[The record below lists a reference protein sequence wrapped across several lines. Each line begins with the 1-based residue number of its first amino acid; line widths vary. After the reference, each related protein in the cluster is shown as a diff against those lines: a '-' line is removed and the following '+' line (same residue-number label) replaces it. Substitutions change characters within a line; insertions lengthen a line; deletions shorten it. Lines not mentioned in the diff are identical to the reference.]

1 MQERYAATL
10 KSIDYLNYFV
20 LWDGKVKRFKQTT
33 PPHQLREAAMK
44 IRSLMIALSFT
55 FLASVA
61 MSAPTACPQHYL
73 GGQAPDFLNEKV
85 SQKTQEVCYSNY
97 ALVHSGITRTSLF
110 SAEHLS
116 KAALIADHPARKNT
130 FHPDLHIKA
139 PDRAELRDYENS
151 GYDRGHMAP
160 FADMTDNKSQQE
172 SFSLANMV
180 PQNKNNNEHLWKA
193 VEAAT
198 RDLAISSGELYVV
211 TGPIFF
217 GPELKKLNKR
227 VLVPTHIFKA
237 IYDPQ
242 QKQAA
247 AYLVENTQGVRYA
260 VIPIA
265 QVEQLTGIAVFPTLS
280 DEVKQSPLTL
290 PKPKLG
296 EGAKAAVEDKTL
308 VPQKPAP

>member
-1 MQERYAATL
+1 
-10 KSIDYLNYFV
+10 
-20 LWDGKVKRFKQTT
+20 
-33 PPHQLREAAMK
+33 MK
-44 IRSLMIALSFT
+44 IRSLMIAFILT

-61 MSAPTACPQHYL
+61 MAAPTACPQHYL
-73 GGQAPDFLNEKV
+73 DGQAPNFLNEKV

-97 ALVHSGITRTSLF
+97 ALVHSGITLTSLI
-110 SAEHLS
+110 SAEHLT
-116 KAALIADHPARKNT
+116 KAALIKDHPARKNT
-130 FHPDLHIKA
+130 FHPDPNLKA
-139 PDRAELRDYENS
+139 PDRAELEDYEKS

-160 FADMTDNKSQQE
+160 FADMPDDKSQQE

-180 PQNKNNNEHLWKA
+180 PQNPNNNEQLWKA
-193 VEAAT
+193 IEGAT

-217 GPELKKLNKR
+217 GPELKKLNNR

-237 IYDPQ
+237 IYDPK

-247 AYLVENTQGVRYA
+247 AYLVENAKGARYA

-265 QVEQLTGIAVFPTLS
+265 EVEQLTGIAVFPTLS
-280 DEVKQSPLTL
+280 DAVKQSAMAL

-296 EGAKAAVEDKTL
+296 GAGAAVEDKTL
-308 VPQKPAP
+308 VPLKPAP